1 MKHVRSNGLMAEVRD
16 IGPVLYRIN
25 GPGTPVAVN
34 KVMSDDEA
42 RQFLQG
48 LKDKGFKG
56 EKLEQ

>member
-1 MKHVRSNGLMAEVRD
+1 MKHVRSNGLKTEVRD

-42 RQFLQG
+42 RQFLQE
-48 LKDKGFKG
+48 LKDKGMEGK
-56 EKLEQ
+56 KL